1 MLNFIMRNII
11 NKIGTYILIIID
23 KLCLMN
29 ESKNSI
35 IVAKLIQIV
44 VKIYNFL
51 FKSNI
56 IINIK

>member
-1 MLNFIMRNII
+1 MRNII

-29 ESKNSI
+29 KSKNSI
-35 IVAKLIQIV
+35 IVAKLIQIM

>member
-23 KLCLMN
+23 KLCLIN
-29 ESKNSI
+29 ESKNSVI
-35 IVAKLIQIV
+35 LSKLIKIV

>member
-1 MLNFIMRNII
+1 MRNII

-23 KLCLMN
+23 KLCLIN
-29 ESKNSI
+29 ESKNSVI
-35 IVAKLIQIV
+35 LSKLIKIV